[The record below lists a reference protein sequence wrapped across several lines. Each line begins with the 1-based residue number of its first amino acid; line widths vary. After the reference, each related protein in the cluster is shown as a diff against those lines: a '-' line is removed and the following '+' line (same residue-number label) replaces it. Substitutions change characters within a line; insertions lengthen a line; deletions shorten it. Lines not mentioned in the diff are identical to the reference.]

1 MSIHIAVASPLLVQ
15 FDCLSFMLVRR
26 SSFSIVWRLAVVQ
39 AILTMQHALHI
50 NGATQQRKRL
60 IGGESL
66 YRVCIQAR
74 FCAAMRSLADV
85 VYFMLT
91 RRLAFIICKL
101 AVNLHAGEPE
111 YTHKFNLYVK

>member
-1 MSIHIAVASPLLVQ
+1 MCFTSHLMSIHIAVASPLLVQ

-60 IGGESL
+60 IGGLWFS
-66 YRVCIQAR
+66 
-74 FCAAMRSLADV
+74 S
-85 VYFMLT
+85 
-91 RRLAFIICKL
+91 
-101 AVNLHAGEPE
+101 HA
-111 YTHKFNLYVK
+111 NN